1 MRAIVIINLQ
11 CLLLEAGRGGGGG
24 ERGALGRGAVGG
36 GGGEGGGGEG
46 GGGGAAGEVGIM
58 RKTGVKDGV
67 RTGCEKRKIL
77 TSPSPYPFL
86 MSNQS

>member
-1 MRAIVIINLQ
+1 MPVI
-11 CLLLEAGRGGGGG
+11 RGG
-24 ERGALGRGAVGG
+24 EGG
-36 GGGEGGGGEG
+36 GGGEGGAVGRGGRWG
-46 GGGGAAGEVGIM
+46 GGAVGRGGGGAAGEVGIM

>member
-1 MRAIVIINLQ
+1 M
-11 CLLLEAGRGGGGG
+11 GD
-24 ERGALGRGAVGG
+24 GAVDNKGG
-36 GGGEGGGGEG
+36 VQGKPGRRGDGNPPQESGAEGDRRKK
-46 GGGGAAGEVGIM
+46 GGGAGREVGIM

>member
-11 CLLLEAGRGGGGG
+11 CLLLEAGREGGGGAGRGGAAGRGGGGG
-24 ERGALGRGAVGG
+24 R
-36 GGGEGGGGEG
+36 
-46 GGGGAAGEVGIM
+46 AAGEVGIM

>member
-1 MRAIVIINLQ
+1 MPVI
-11 CLLLEAGRGGGGG
+11 R
-24 ERGALGRGAVGG
+24 
-36 GGGEGGGGEG
+36 GGEGG

>member
-11 CLLLEAGRGGGGG
+11 CLLLEAGRGGGG
-24 ERGALGRGAVGG
+24 AAGRR
-36 GGGEGGGGEG
+36 
-46 GGGGAAGEVGIM
+46 GGGAAGRRGKGEGGIM
-58 RKTGVKDGV
+58 RKMGVKDGV

>member
-11 CLLLEAGRGGGGG
+11 CLLLEAGRGGGG
-24 ERGALGRGAVGG
+24 AGRGG
-36 GGGEGGGGEG
+36 GGAGR

>member
-1 MRAIVIINLQ
+1 MPVIRGG
-11 CLLLEAGRGGGGG
+11 EGGAAGRGGG
-24 ERGALGRGAVGG
+24 AAGRGGG
-36 GGGEGGGGEG
+36 AAGRGG

>member
-11 CLLLEAGRGGGGG
+11 FLLLEA
-24 ERGALGRGAVGG
+24 G
-36 GGGEGGGGEG
+36 GGGEGG
-46 GGGGAAGEVGIM
+46 IM
-58 RKTGVKDGV
+58 GKTGVKDGG

-86 MSNQS
+86 VSDQS

>member
-11 CLLLEAGRGGGGG
+11 CLLLEPGRGGGGG
-24 ERGALGRGAVGG
+24 AGR
-36 GGGEGGGGEG
+36 

>member
-11 CLLLEAGRGGGGG
+11 CLLLEAGRGGGG
-24 ERGALGRGAVGG
+24 AGR
-36 GGGEGGGGEG
+36 

>member
-1 MRAIVIINLQ
+1 MPVI
-11 CLLLEAGRGGGGG
+11 R
-24 ERGALGRGAVGG
+24 
-36 GGGEGGGGEG
+36 GGEG
-46 GGGGAAGEVGIM
+46 GGGGGAAGRRGGGAAGEGGIM

>member
-11 CLLLEAGRGGGGG
+11 CLLLEAGK
-24 ERGALGRGAVGG
+24 
-36 GGGEGGGGEG
+36 
-46 GGGGAAGEVGIM
+46 GGAAGRRGKGEGGIM

>member
-1 MRAIVIINLQ
+1 MPVI
-11 CLLLEAGRGGGGG
+11 RGGEGGG
-24 ERGALGRGAVGG
+24 QR
-36 GGGEGGGGEG
+36 GGEGGGGR
-46 GGGGAAGEVGIM
+46 AAGEVGIM

>member
-11 CLLLEAGRGGGGG
+11 CLLLEAGRGGGG
-24 ERGALGRGAVGG
+24 AAGRR
-36 GGGEGGGGEG
+36 
-46 GGGGAAGEVGIM
+46 GGGAAGEGGIM

>member
-11 CLLLEAGRGGGGG
+11 CLLLEAG
-24 ERGALGRGAVGG
+24 G
-36 GGGEGGGGEG
+36 GGGEGG
-46 GGGGAAGEVGIM
+46 IM
-58 RKTGVKDGV
+58 GKTGVKDGG

-86 MSNQS
+86 VSDQS

>member
-11 CLLLEAGRGGGGG
+11 CLLLEAGRGGGG
-24 ERGALGRGAVGG
+24 AGR
-36 GGGEGGGGEG
+36 

-86 MSNQS
+86 VSDQS

>member
-11 CLLLEAGRGGGGG
+11 CLLLEAGRGGG
-24 ERGALGRGAVGG
+24 AAGRR
-36 GGGEGGGGEG
+36 
-46 GGGGAAGEVGIM
+46 GGGAAGEGGIM

>member
-11 CLLLEAGRGGGGG
+11 CLLLEAGRGGGQ
-24 ERGALGRGAVGG
+24 R
-36 GGGEGGGGEG
+36 GGEGGGGR
-46 GGGGAAGEVGIM
+46 AAGEVGIM

>member
-11 CLLLEAGRGGGGG
+11 YLFLEAGRGGGGG
-24 ERGALGRGAVGG
+24 GAAGRR
-36 GGGEGGGGEG
+36 
-46 GGGGAAGEVGIM
+46 GGGAAGEVGIM

>member
-1 MRAIVIINLQ
+1 MKGQ
-11 CLLLEAGRGGGGG
+11 GGGGRWG
-24 ERGALGRGAVGG
+24 
-36 GGGEGGGGEG
+36 G

>member
-24 ERGALGRGAVGG
+24 AAGRRGK
-36 GGGEGGGGEG
+36 GEG
-46 GGGGAAGEVGIM
+46 GIM